1 MFLKRS
7 RRRQSIP
14 WFRRSGWGTVYLLQS
29 REDPRLFKVG
39 YTRRR
44 TKDRRAE
51 LRAKVYGELDIVYG
65 LSMPHAYHA
74 EQRTLRGLR
83 LRWFGRGDER
93 GAEWFRLRKNET
105 MDDIKARI
113 TKAAAQVRREAKFKL
128 SWAKDTQIRIFNAGD
143 ERRNLPLKD

>member
-1 MFLKRS
+1 MFKKRS
-7 RRRQSIP
+7 FPRKSIP
-14 WFRRSGWGTVYLLQS
+14 WFSRSGWGTVYLMQS

-51 LRAKVYGELDIVYG
+51 LQAKVYGELDIIYG

-83 LRWFGRGDER
+83 LRWFGGGDRRGT
-93 GAEWFRLRKNET
+93 EWFRLRRNET
-105 MDDIKARI
+105 MEDIKARI
-113 TKAAAQVRREAKFKL
+113 ATAADQVRREAKFKL
-128 SWAKDTQIRIFNAGD
+128 SWAKDTQIRIFSAGD
-143 ERRNLPLKD
+143 ERRNPALKD